1 MKKRVLGHVLAV
13 VMCLSL
19 IPVTV
24 FAAGAAISLNKTVYA
39 PGERIVINVSGITQ
53 QMVDDEAFVSIY
65 KAGAAHSAWGSYF
78 YVKAGESQGEL
89 KAPDANGSYEMRL
102 YRKNREYTDATFV
115 TKVAFKVGNVSIKN
129 PGKIEL
135 EKDAYLANSEIPV
148 KVSGITEQMEKDGA
162 FVSIYKKGA
171 EHNQWGVYAYP
182 KAGDSTIK
190 LVAPNLNGDFEMRLY
205 TEDHFY
211 SDATFVMG
219 VPFKLSGATPPKGSA
234 WASGEIEKAEAL
246 GLIPDSLKKADL
258 TRPITREEFAELAV
272 KLYEKTT
279 GKAATAT
286 SPNPFKDT
294 TNPQILKAF
303 KLGITTGTSATT
315 FAPKELT
322 NREQVAAMLSR
333 AIRVMAPGGD
343 FSTAGAP
350 AFTDKKDI
358 SSWALEHVL
367 LMARLEVI
375 KGTDGKFMPK
385 ATTTAQKASG
395 YATTTRE
402 QAIAMGVR
410 SFEKMDMI
418 KSGRKQSRH
427 AGAAGARDAVRG
439 PPERQRPCGTVD
451 GLCEPV
457 GGYRAVYASNG
468 FHGPV

>member
-1 MKKRVLGHVLAV
+1 
-13 VMCLSL
+13 
-19 IPVTV
+19 
-24 FAAGAAISLNKTVYA
+24 
-39 PGERIVINVSGITQ
+39 
-53 QMVDDEAFVSIY
+53 
-65 KAGAAHSAWGSYF
+65 
-78 YVKAGESQGEL
+78 
-89 KAPDANGSYEMRL
+89 
-102 YRKNREYTDATFV
+102 
-115 TKVAFKVGNVSIKN
+115 
-129 PGKIEL
+129 L
-135 EKDAYLANSEIPV
+135 EKDAYLANSKIPV
-148 KVSGITEQMEKDGA
+148 KVSGITEQMKKDGA
-162 FVSIYKKGA
+162 FVAIYKKGA
-171 EHNQWGVYAYP
+171 EHHQWGTYGYP
-182 KAGDSTIK
+182 KAGDSTIE

-211 SDATFVMG
+211 SDATFVMS

-258 TRPITREEFAELAV
+258 TKPITREEFAELAV

-279 GKAATAT
+279 GKAAAAA

-303 KLGITTGTSATT
+303 KLGITTGVTSTT

-367 LMARLEVI
+367 FMARLEVI

-410 SFEKMDMI
+410 SYEKMDMI
-418 KSGRKQSRH
+418 KSGKGTAAPAAAQPGKTDDSVAGTWTLGTLSGGRFNAVSGKYEGGASGLGQIYTFKADGTYTSLAIWSSAMYFTGRH
-427 AGAAGARDAVRG
+427 STDKGVLTLTD
-439 PPERQRPCGTVD
+439 
-451 GLCEPV
+451 
-457 GGYRAVYASNG
+457 RAVEESKDNG
-468 FHGPV
+468 KTWGAKEKLPDTSAYFTAGTDDSGKYLLIGEEGAKPPLADKKNALKYKEAMKQ